1 VQGGVRAMEVIVMKV
16 VGKES
21 SSMGTGVIRTG
32 IGPLAGDG
40 LDEALGL
47 AVGLRAIGFGEEMCE
62 AEFMA
67 GGSEDFGAI
76 GGAAIGEELLD
87 GEAVSGV
94 EAKGQVQSVEDALGA
109 FVREETSEGEAGVI
123 IDGDVETFDAGAWV
137 AEGAIT
143 GGAHAGAME
152 APELLDVEVEE
163 FAGRGAFVAP
173 RPRFGRIE
181 RGEPTEVMTAQ
192 DAGESG
198 LGDRENHHDLSV
210 GASLA
215 AQSEDLGFELR
226 SGLAGLMM
234 RHRRTIDQ
242 ASGKAALFGAS
253 QPATDGLLADAESNG
268 SGAQGEAELRVLE
281 SHLGSGE
288 RSKSG
293 ISVHDVRAV
302 WRSVES

>member
-1 VQGGVRAMEVIVMKV
+1 MRAMEVIVVKV
-16 VGKES
+16 VGKEGS
-21 SSMGTGVIRTG
+21 SVGTRVIGTS
-32 IGPLAGDG
+32 IGPLSSDG
-40 LDEALGL
+40 LDEAFGL
-47 AVGLRAIGFGEEMCE
+47 AVGLRAIGFSEEVSE

-67 GGSEDFGAI
+67 GSSEEFGAI
-76 GGAAIGEELLD
+76 SRAAIGEELLD

-94 EAKGQVQSVEDALGA
+94 EAEGEVQSVENALGA

-143 GGAHAGAME
+143 GGAHAWAKK

-163 FAGRGAFVAP
+163 FAGGGAFVAP
-173 RPRFGRIE
+173 RRRFGRIE
-181 RGEPTEVMTAQ
+181 RGEPIEVMTAQ
-192 DAGESG
+192 DAGEGG
-198 LGDRENHHDLSV
+198 LGDGENHHDLSV

-226 SGLAGLMM
+226 SGFARLMM
-234 RHRRTIDQ
+234 RHGRTVDQ

-253 QPATDGLLADAESNG
+253 QPAADGLFADAESDG

-281 SHLGSGE
+281 SHLGPGE

-293 ISVHDVRAV
+293 ISVHVDRAQKR
-302 WRSVES
+302 WVES